1 MKKSE
6 KLSEIC
12 EAEFGIF
19 SRAINKMG
27 FDPQGFAYMLLIGS
41 KSMSENLIED
51 FNLTEEENKAIQN
64 RIQLLT

>member
-6 KLSEIC
+6 NLSEIC
-12 EAEFGIF
+12 EAEFSIF

-27 FDPQGFAYMLLIGS
+27 FDPQGFAYMLLIDS